1 LKYISSKSNPLF
13 KNISK
18 LSTSNRKRKKSNS
31 FIVEGI
37 SNIKLCIDNNF
48 KVLELIICSDII
60 SNKNLKSLEKFLTNF
75 EMKNFSKSLFEE
87 INYKKIKM
95 E

>member
-1 LKYISSKSNPLF
+1 MKYISSKSNPLF

-37 SNIKLCIDNNF
+37 SNVKLCIDNNF
-48 KVLELIICSDII
+48 KVLELIICSEII
-60 SNKNLKSLEKFLTNF
+60 SNENLKSLEKFLTNF
-75 EMKNFSKSLFEE
+75 EIKIFPNHCLKKLF
-87 INYKKIKM
+87 IKKIQM